1 MNVTGQA
8 WIRNPDGSLS
18 MLQAGS
24 RIPPGAEMFTA
35 PGASVAVRMEGGM
48 PVLIGPDTQAVTDAP
63 DAGRHEAPP
72 STAVA
77 VPVEAEWPDR
87 TPTVDVQSGSTQEDQ
102 AARAMAS
109 GDNDGGNSFVRVD
122 RIVEMAGDP
131 PLLGSLRVA
140 PPAVDG
146 ALESR
151 SAAPT
156 APRAGKTQAGK
167 PLDATDPAAE
177 KITVAHH
184 AEAERGPREIR
195 SMREAPPAE
204 NPENHIPLLTDATVE
219 LTEDQDVDAS
229 TGLLTATGQ
238 LAIVDQDAG
247 QDSFQPH
254 ARFDGSTGNGNSPL
268 GSLVF
273 NTDGSYTYTV
283 DNARPELQGL
293 KAGERIVE
301 TYTVTSLDGSA
312 TSTITIVI
320 HGTND
325 LPQLSSGTA
334 ELTEDRNV
342 DASTGRLTTQGQ
354 LAIVDADAGQ
364 SRVQPHA
371 RFEGS
376 TGNGNE
382 PLGALVLHGDA
393 SYAYSVDNAHPAIQA
408 LDAGERIVE
417 TYTATSLDGTTSST
431 ITIVIQGAR
440 DTPRLSSGTSELT
453 EDRDVDAATGLL
465 TATGQLSIT
474 DQDAGQ
480 SRFQPEARFD
490 GATGHANAPL
500 GTLVFNTDGSY
511 TYTVDNGRPELQA
524 LKAGER
530 IVETYTVTSL
540 DGSATSTITIVI
552 HGTNDVPQLSSA
564 TSEITEDLDV
574 DVATGMIG
582 IKGQLTIADQD
593 AGQDSFQP
601 QARFDGSTAN
611 GNAPLGSLVF
621 SADGSYTYTVNNAS
635 PELQALKAGER
646 IVETYT
652 VTSLDGSATSTITI
666 VIHGTDDVPQL
677 SSGKSEITEDLDV
690 DEATGS
696 ITAKGQLIIAD
707 QDAGQESF
715 QPHAR
720 FDGSTGN
727 GNTPLGTLVFNTDGS
742 YTYTVDNTKPEL
754 QALKA
759 GERIVETYTV
769 TSLDGSATSTIA
781 IAINGA
787 NDPADIT
794 VRYMRH
800 PFGRGGANDHGVV
813 VEDETISTSGTLQVR
828 DVDAG
833 EDRFIVQGKVAGLY
847 GSFSIAENGSW
858 HYLLNNDDPAVQAL
872 GAGHTMVEHFTVSSL
887 DGTALHTVTVTIK
900 GSNDIPE
907 IASGASAVTEDHDVV
922 DGQLTARGQVRIAD
936 RDEGEGLFQAGA
948 RFDGSTGNGNAP
960 LGTLVFNPD
969 GSYIY
974 TVDNAR
980 PELQALKAGESI
992 IETYTVTSLDGT
1004 KTGSITITL
1013 HGTDDGAT
1021 ITPHNPGDPQNP
1033 GSASDH
1039 GQVTEDLQDT
1049 TGGRLDIHDADA
1061 GQSRFVAQ
1069 ALHAGNHGGFS
1080 IDESGNWTYKL
1091 ENNDP
1096 AVQALGAGQTLTE
1109 KFTVSSADGSAQ
1121 HAVTVTIVGTN
1132 DVPVLSSGTVDLT
1145 EDFNVDEATGLLGA
1159 KGRLTIADHDAGQS
1173 AFQPEA
1179 RFDGSTGN
1187 DNLPLGTLV
1196 FSADGSYTYSVE
1208 NGHPS
1213 LQALKAGERIVETYT
1228 VTSLDGTATSTI
1240 TVAINGTDDG
1250 ATITPHRPDS
1260 DTGQVVE
1267 DVTYTTGGKLDV
1279 QDPDPGQS
1287 QFVAQPGTPGQHGTF
1302 TIDANGNWTYNLTN
1316 SDPLVQQLGK
1326 GETLVEK
1333 FTVSSVDGSAQHGVT
1348 VTIVGTNDIP
1358 TISGVSTGA
1367 TTEDGASEV
1376 TGQLGVADVDIR
1388 DGHTWTVDGHPKGS
1402 HGYLAVDATGKWTYT
1417 VDTQAT
1423 QALAAA
1429 QEAHDVFMIK
1439 TDDGHGGTAT
1449 QTITVKITGTNDI
1462 PVITP
1467 HTSGSD
1473 RGLVIEDAQLS
1484 AQGKLDITD
1493 ADQGQS
1499 TFKPQTVQD
1508 AYGTF
1513 TVDGNGNWTYTL
1525 DNNNPAVQAL
1535 SGNDTL
1541 GPRTFTVTSQD
1552 GTTTHTVTVNIG
1564 GTNDA
1569 PTSADNAASVGL
1581 GQPHTFGIDEFA
1593 FSDSHGEHDSL
1604 QSVVITRTPESGS
1617 LTLDGQAVTQGGVI
1631 SVANIAAGKLVY
1643 SPGIDGKGTSF
1654 GFAVRD
1660 TGGTA
1665 NAGHDTSGEYNFDV
1679 ATHELV
1685 VGGNE
1690 SSGDGGLPPLM
1701 GGAGDDVIVGDKG
1714 GVRTTTTPGKSYNI
1728 AFIVDV
1734 SDSMRHGLNNT
1745 STPEPGQEKISLA
1758 TAALTE
1764 LLKELAKH
1772 PGDINVTVI
1781 AFDHEARTIAS
1792 VSGLNT
1798 VNVEEIVAKIRE
1810 MPATGGGT
1818 NCESGINMATAWF
1831 REQPTVDSAGNKR
1844 ENIASLLSDGM
1855 PNRTNSL
1862 TDIDS
1867 GVQTLTQTLRAAEAL
1882 KEVSLFRPIAVG
1894 VPPSAEPFFRMLSGM
1909 PGDEVVKARAFRQTQ
1924 ISDPFEIKASYS
1936 PYGDESRPT
1945 VLHTAPVRLD
1955 MGSTLSF
1962 TVQSQPGSQ
1971 DPYRW
1976 VLQRETQNGWEE
1988 LYPEDGAYSRRDEL
2002 TAQTRAVNEPGNYR
2016 LMFELH
2022 DQTPDDR
2029 DATITISALSRIDPT
2044 EITGPA
2050 GNILNVH
2057 NAADLQAGLNR
2068 GLIISQRE
2076 TPGDDTLFGTDGAD
2090 VIFGDTPN
2098 TDALSWPGHPAGT
2111 HDGQGMDAL
2120 ADYLAAMKGHSPTA
2134 EELYD
2139 YIKQHA
2145 DTLNARDDA
2154 HGGNDTIRGG
2164 KGDDFIHGQGGND
2177 HLRGE
2182 AGRNFLHGGA
2192 GNDTLIA
2199 GDEGDVLIG
2208 GRDNDLMLG
2217 GQGSDSFRWEQG
2229 DHGTREAPA
2238 VDTIRN
2244 FSADA
2249 VARGGDVLD
2258 LRDLLGDPDE
2268 GDLTRYL
2275 HFTRDGNG
2283 TAIQVN
2289 TAGAGPGNGFD
2300 QKIMLENVDLTNN
2313 GMLQDAAI
2321 IKELMLKGTLLG
2333 EGQV

>member
-1 MNVTGQA
+1 MAFATPAVVMNVTGQA

-35 PGASVAVRMEGGM
+35 PGASIAVRMEGGM
-48 PVLIGPDTQAVTDAP
+48 PVPIGPDTQAVTDAP

-77 VPVEAEWPDR
+77 VPVEVEWSDR
-87 TPTVDVQSGSTQEDQ
+87 MPIVDAQSGSTQEDQ
-102 AARAMAS
+102 AARAMAN

-122 RIVEMAGDP
+122 RIVEMAGNP
-131 PLLGSLRVA
+131 PLLGSQRVA

-156 APRAGKTQAGK
+156 APRAGKAQAGK
-167 PLDATDPAAE
+167 PLDAADPAAE

-195 SMREAPPAE
+195 SMREARPAQ
-204 NPENHIPLLTDATVE
+204 NPENHISLLTDATVE
-219 LTEDQDVDAS
+219 LTEDLDVDAS
-229 TGLLTATGQ
+229 TGRLTATGQ
-238 LAIVDQDAG
+238 LTIVDQDAG

-254 ARFDGSTGNGNSPL
+254 ARFDGSTGNGNAPL
-268 GSLVF
+268 GSLAF
-273 NTDGSYTYTV
+273 DTDGSYSYTV
-283 DNARPELQGL
+283 DNARPELQAL

-312 TSTITIVI
+312 ASAITIVI

-334 ELTEDRNV
+334 ELTEDRDV
-342 DASTGRLTTQGQ
+342 DANTGRLTTHGQ

-364 SRVQPHA
+364 SGVQPHA

-382 PLGALVLHGDA
+382 PLGALVLHSDA
-393 SYAYSVDNAHPAIQA
+393 SYTYSVDNAHPAIQA
-408 LDAGERIVE
+408 LDAGDRIVE

-431 ITIVIQGAR
+431 INIVIQGAR

-490 GATGHANAPL
+490 GSTGNANAPL

-540 DGSATSTITIVI
+540 DGAATSTITIVI
-552 HGTNDVPQLSSA
+552 HGANDVPQLSSA

-601 QARFDGSTAN
+601 HARFDSSTGN
-611 GNAPLGSLVF
+611 GNAPLGTLVF
-621 SADGSYTYTVNNAS
+621 SADGSYTYTVDNGR

-652 VTSLDGSATSTITI
+652 VTSQDGSATSTITI
-666 VIHGTDDVPQL
+666 VIHGANDVPQL
-677 SSGKSEITEDLDV
+677 SSRTSEITEDLDV

-707 QDAGQESF
+707 QDAGQDSF
-715 QPHAR
+715 QPQAR

-742 YTYTVDNTKPEL
+742 YSYTVDNTKPEI

-769 TSLDGSATSTIA
+769 TSQDGSATSTIA

-787 NDPADIT
+787 NDPADIK

-813 VEDETISTSGTLQVR
+813 VEDETIRTSGTLQVR

-833 EDRFIVQGKVAGLY
+833 EDRFIAQDRVAGLY
-847 GSFSIAENGSW
+847 GSFSMAENGSW

-872 GAGHTMVEHFTVSSL
+872 GAGHTMVERFTVSSL

-900 GSNDIPE
+900 GSNDTPE
-907 IASGASAVTEDHDVV
+907 IASSASAVTEDHDVA
-922 DGQLTARGQVRIAD
+922 DGQLTARGQVQIAD
-936 RDEGEGLFQAGA
+936 RDEGESQFQAGA
-948 RFDGSTGNGNAP
+948 RFEGSTGNANAP

-974 TVDNAR
+974 TVDNAN
-980 PELQALKAGESI
+980 EAVQALKAGEHI
-992 IETYTVTSLDGT
+992 IETYTITSLDGT
-1004 KTGSITITL
+1004 KTGSIAITL

-1021 ITPHNPGDPQNP
+1021 ITPHNPGDPRNP

-1039 GQVTEDLQDT
+1039 GQVTEDVQDT

-1069 ALHAGNHGGFS
+1069 TLHAGNHGGFS

-1091 ENNDP
+1091 ANSAP
-1096 AVQALGAGQTLTE
+1096 AVQALGEGQTLT
-1109 KFTVSSADGSAQ
+1109 
-1121 HAVTVTIVGTN
+1121 
-1132 DVPVLSSGTVDLT
+1132 
-1145 EDFNVDEATGLLGA
+1145 
-1159 KGRLTIADHDAGQS
+1159 
-1173 AFQPEA
+1173 
-1179 RFDGSTGN
+1179 
-1187 DNLPLGTLV
+1187 
-1196 FSADGSYTYSVE
+1196 
-1208 NGHPS
+1208 
-1213 LQALKAGERIVETYT
+1213 
-1228 VTSLDGTATSTI
+1228 
-1240 TVAINGTDDG
+1240 
-1250 ATITPHRPDS
+1250 
-1260 DTGQVVE
+1260 
-1267 DVTYTTGGKLDV
+1267 
-1279 QDPDPGQS
+1279 
-1287 QFVAQPGTPGQHGTF
+1287 
-1302 TIDANGNWTYNLTN
+1302 
-1316 SDPLVQQLGK
+1316 
-1326 GETLVEK
+1326 EK

-1402 HGYLAVDATGKWTYT
+1402 HGYLAVDATGKWTYA
-1417 VDTQAT
+1417 VDAQAT

-1429 QEAHDVFMIK
+1429 QEAHDVFTVK

-1449 QTITVKITGTNDI
+1449 QTITVNITGTNDI

-1467 HTSGSD
+1467 HASGSD
-1473 RGLVIEDAQLS
+1473 RGLVIEDARLS
-1484 AQGKLDITD
+1484 TQGKLDIAD

-1499 TFKPQTVQD
+1499 SFKPQTVQD
-1508 AYGTF
+1508 SYGTF
-1513 TVDGNGNWTYTL
+1513 TVDADGNWTYTL
-1525 DNNNPAVQAL
+1525 DSDHPAVQAL

-1541 GPRTFTVTSQD
+1541 GARTFTVTSQD

-1569 PTSADNAASVGL
+1569 PTSADNAATVGL
-1581 GQPHTFGIDEFA
+1581 GQSHTFGIDEFA
-1593 FSDSHGEHDSL
+1593 FSDSHGEHDRL
-1604 QSVVITRTPESGS
+1604 QGVIITRTPESGR
-1617 LTLDGQAVTQGGVI
+1617 LTMNGQVVTQGGVI
-1631 SVANIAAGKLVY
+1631 PAADIAAGKLVY
-1643 SPGIDGKGTSF
+1643 NPGPDGKGTSF

-1665 NAGHDTSGEYNFDV
+1665 NAGRDTSGEYNFDM

-1690 SSGDGGLPPLM
+1690 SSGDDGLPPLM

-1714 GVRTTTTPGKSYNI
+1714 GVRTTTAPGKSYNI

-1798 VNVEEIVAKIRE
+1798 VNVEQIVAKIRE

-1867 GVQTLTQTLRAAEAL
+1867 GVQTLTQTLRASEAL

-1976 VLQRETQNGWEE
+1976 VLQRETRNGWEE

-2068 GLIISQRE
+2068 GLIISERE

-2090 VIFGDTPN
+2090 IIFGDTPN

-2120 ADYLAAMKGHSPTA
+2120 ADYLAATKGHSPTA

-2139 YIKQHA
+2139 YIRQHA
-2145 DTLNARDDA
+2145 DTLNVRDDT

-2164 KGDDFIHGQGGND
+2164 KGDDSIHGQGGND
-2177 HLRGE
+2177 HLHGE

-2208 GRDNDLMLG
+2208 GRDDDLMLG

-2249 VARGGDVLD
+2249 VARGSDVLD